1 MDKKPRILF
10 VDDEDNIR
18 LLYKTAFEK
27 EGYDVLL
34 AKSGEEALQILE
46 KDKDIDLIVLDIKM
60 KGMSGLDTLQKI
72 VKEELKIPVILSTA
86 YVSYQEDYMSWFAD
100 AYVVKQAD
108 LTELKNEIKRLL
120 KEKRK

>member
-1 MDKKPRILF
+1 MDKRPPILF